1 MPALAFGVIYSVF
14 KELPLEGRT
23 GPRNWRTSFLELTP
37 TRLPCPATTGGEQVL
52 RASVSNACTFV
63 QAERPSYGRP
73 SGVST
78 RSDAFVCRSGPFFQL
93 FEPPSGPSYTTRIRA
108 HFFRPT

>member
-23 GPRNWRTSFLELTP
+23 GPPNWRTSFLELTP

-52 RASVSNACTFV
+52 RASVSNACPFV
-63 QAERPSYGRP
+63 QAERPSYGLP
-73 SGVST
+73 SGVSA
-78 RSDAFVCRSGPFFQL
+78 RRDALVRRSGPFLQVC
-93 FEPPSGPSYTTRIRA
+93 ERPPRRPDTTARA
-108 HFFRPT
+108 

>member
-52 RASVSNACTFV
+52 RASVSNACLRPGRTAMIRA
-63 QAERPSYGRP
+63 AERHVNAKRCFRMPIFSALRA
-73 SGVST
+73 SVRAVSQ
-78 RSDAFVCRSGPFFQL
+78 DAD
-93 FEPPSGPSYTTRIRA
+93 
-108 HFFRPT
+108 